1 LIEIGE
7 FQIEGSVMTERQP
20 PPPDL
25 HLSYRKGDLIVKE
38 GNYGISIYRI
48 LKGKVGVTIQSGD
61 REIRLATL
69 GHGEIIGEMT
79 FLNREI
85 EPRSASA
92 RALEET
98 EVEVWHPSRLALEYE
113 QTEPI
118 IRYISDQI
126 LGRLIRMNKFI
137 GQLGAR
143 AFKKPVQPE
152 TIASQR
158 SFYRKELDVLCEYRP
173 LDIRKTAWL
182 KGRVRNVSLSG
193 IGLDVGAGNSLN
205 FPHELGKVF
214 RVRMTLPNRKEV
226 EVDAKIVTVR
236 KSGIEGRLDVGLA
249 IVNITEEARKILGFF
264 LMP

>member
-1 LIEIGE
+1 LVDMEKP
-7 FQIEGSVMTERQP
+7 QTEGSEMSERQP
-20 PPPDL
+20 PPPNL
-25 HLSYRKGDLIVKE
+25 QLSYRKGDLIVKE
-38 GNYGISIYRI
+38 GDYGISIYRI
-48 LKGKVGVTIQSGD
+48 LKGKVGVTVQSGD
-61 REIRLATL
+61 KEIRLATL
-69 GHGEIIGEMT
+69 GHGEIIGEIT